1 MGVIMAIRAISSE
14 EIVTRM
20 RELISRANAIQNNS
34 SANLGLIGSISPE
47 KLSSLEVGRGV
58 ESSDRLDFQTVLKD
72 AVRGVSDAQSTAQSK
87 AQAYQLGDDSTTLE
101 DVMISIQKANLAMQG
116 MVQVRNRLVEAY
128 REVMNLQV

>member
-47 KLSSLEVGRGV
+47 KLLSLEVGRGV

>member
-1 MGVIMAIRAISSE
+1 MAIRAISSE

-47 KLSSLEVGRGV
+47 KLLSLEVGRGV

-101 DVMISIQKANLAMQG
+101 DVMISIQKASLAMQG

-128 REVMNLQV
+128 REVMNMQV

>member
-1 MGVIMAIRAISSE
+1 MAIRAISSE

-47 KLSSLEVGRGV
+47 KLLSLEVGRGV

>member
-1 MGVIMAIRAISSE
+1 MAIRAISSE

-20 RELISRANAIQNNS
+20 RELISRANAIQNNP

>member
-1 MGVIMAIRAISSE
+1 MAIRAISSE

-20 RELISRANAIQNNS
+20 RELIARANAIQNNP
-34 SANLGLIGSISPE
+34 SANLGLIGSIPPE

>member
-1 MGVIMAIRAISSE
+1 MAIRAISSE

-20 RELISRANAIQNNS
+20 RELISRANAIHNNP

>member
-1 MGVIMAIRAISSE
+1 MAIRAISSE

-20 RELISRANAIQNNS
+20 RELIARANAIQSNP
-34 SANLGLIGSISPE
+34 SANLGLIGSISSE
-47 KLSSLEVGRGV
+47 KLSFLEVGRGV